1 MIMGLVLETRLYD
14 IPTNCEKKIN
24 LSEQDKESNDLD
36 EKELEK
42 KQLLVGEK
50 KELIDISLMIIA
62 RKEVC
67 RMGARFFSRG
77 IDKDGN
83 VSNFAE
89 TEQIL
94 RLRTPSIF
102 YINILNKIIIKLL
115 FFLLIK
121 R

>member
-1 MIMGLVLETRLYD
+1 MIMGLVTESRVYD
-14 IPTNCEKKIN
+14 ISTNCEKKIN
-24 LSEQDKESNDLD
+24 FSKSEESEVSE

-42 KQLLVGEK
+42 KQLLDNDK
-50 KELIDISLMIIA
+50 KEVIDISLMIIA

-77 IDKDGN
+77 IDKNGN

-94 RLRTPSIF
+94 RLRTPSKKF
-102 YINILNKIIIKLL
+102 
-115 FFLLIK
+115 
-121 R
+121 

>member
-1 MIMGLVLETRLYD
+1 MGLVQETRLYD
-14 IPTNCEKKIN
+14 ISTNCEKKEN
-24 LSEQDKESNDLD
+24 STENDSNSPE

-42 KQLLVGEK
+42 KELLSTK
-50 KELIDISLMIIA
+50 PKENVDMSLMIIA

-67 RMGARFFSRG
+67 RLGARFFSRG

-94 RLRTPSIF
+94 RIRQPGKKLIQNWSD
-102 YINILNKIIIKLL
+102 INPINHEI
-115 FFLLIK
+115 
-121 R
+121 